1 MKKYIIDYRMIN
13 PPKDTNW
20 GEWGKWNAYEC
31 KRDMDKA
38 FATLTRKDSLWEYRI
53 RTGTSD
59 ETVQ

>member
-1 MKKYIIDYRMIN
+1 MIN